1 MQPNLN
7 MNSRSSYINQ
17 HPVYPGEYIPSP
29 EVQIELE
36 ELQMSNECLPLNP
49 LLNIDEFEDCYK
61 IIAVIPGVSRE
72 NIFIDVRNKL
82 LSITVLHRDEEP
94 GRKEFRIHEFEGK
107 YFQRRITLPYNAD
120 PVFVSS
126 EYKDGILHIC
136 IPKSKN
142 PIISFSS
149 RIVTY

>member
-1 MQPNLN
+1 

-17 HPVYPGEYIPSP
+17 YPVYPGEYIPSP

-36 ELQMSNECLPLNP
+36 ELQMSNEDLPLNP

-72 NIFIDVRNKL
+72 DIFIDVRNRL
-82 LSITVLHRDEEP
+82 LSITVLHRDDEP
-94 GRKEFRIHEFEGK
+94 GRKKLRIHEFEGK
-107 YFQRRITLPYNAD
+107 YFERRIILPYDAD

-142 PIISFSS
+142 PIISFNS